1 MMVAVLAMLGSLAG
15 CGTRAPASAT
25 SATRAV
31 ASAAPPS
38 STGNGGF
45 PHVLVIMDE
54 NSGYAAMLGSCGRG
68 SPNPYLCSLA
78 SAYASVT
85 DWFGVEHPSFPDY
98 IDTVSG
104 SDQGCRSDGC
114 PAGTYTAED
123 LGGQLTAAGIPWTA
137 YMESMPSPCYRGVS
151 SGDDSTGE
159 YVLKHNP
166 FAPFQDELSGTCH
179 ILPYPGASGLVSAL
193 DGARA
198 PDFVWI
204 TPNLCDDGHDDCGAG
219 NVQQSDAWLKANV
232 PAVLTSAW
240 FEAGGTVIFTLDEND
255 AEPDGSCCG
264 VAAGG
269 QIPEVVIS
277 RAATGRG
284 DLPLT
289 GDHFGTL
296 RTIEEAYGL
305 PLLGAATQPSNG
317 DLSELLG

>member
-114 PAGTYTAED
+114 PAGTCK
-123 LGGQLTAAGIPWTA
+123 
-137 YMESMPSPCYRGVS
+137 M
-151 SGDDSTGE
+151 
-159 YVLKHNP
+159 K
-166 FAPFQDELSGTCH
+166 DE
-179 ILPYPGASGLVSAL
+179 V
-193 DGARA
+193 
-198 PDFVWI
+198 
-204 TPNLCDDGHDDCGAG
+204 
-219 NVQQSDAWLKANV
+219 
-232 PAVLTSAW
+232 
-240 FEAGGTVIFTLDEND
+240 
-255 AEPDGSCCG
+255 
-264 VAAGG
+264 
-269 QIPEVVIS
+269 
-277 RAATGRG
+277 
-284 DLPLT
+284 
-289 GDHFGTL
+289 
-296 RTIEEAYGL
+296 
-305 PLLGAATQPSNG
+305 TQ
-317 DLSELLG
+317 